1 MTCIYNF
8 RCATRNHHKA
18 FSVCCGD
25 VSTHSAP
32 CCVVWLAPLQCQS
45 FVFVLRRR
53 EVMCSPYRHE
63 EDSRISISLQRVSQ
77 DYSKSHSPCC
87 TVATI
92 WKQCQHILLK
102 ERRLQRTSSYH
113 PHHVIE
119 DVKDVSAIAYLRVWT
134 LSFWVYFFLLFGTP
148 ETTQKRN

>member
-1 MTCIYNF
+1 MTYIYNS
-8 RCATRNHHKA
+8 RCVTRNHHKA
-18 FSVCCGD
+18 FSVCSDD
-25 VSTHSAP
+25 VLTHSAP
-32 CCVVWLAPLQCQS
+32 CCAVWLAPLLCRS
-45 FVFVLRRR
+45 FAFVLHRR
-53 EVMCSPYRHE
+53 EVTRSPYLHE

-92 WKQCQHILLK
+92 CKQCQNMLLK

-119 DVKDVSAIAYLRVWT
+119 DVKDVSAIAYLRVLT
-134 LSFWVYFFLLFGTP
+134 LSFWVYFLLFGTP